1 MSMATIRK
9 NAFLKIQNILAS
21 SVGVISSTS
30 ESRIDDDYDNK
41 YAISSSEEA
50 LTWLKGNQER
60 AQVYM
65 ETENGYQILRI
76 SGRYGFEP
84 AFMAYFDKSHFDKDV
99 AWYTDRMEASQLA
112 PIAPPNGNRHLFL
125 V

>member
-1 MSMATIRK
+1 MSMTTIRK

-30 ESRIDDDYDNK
+30 ESRIDDAYDNK

-50 LTWLKGNQER
+50 LTWLKENQKR

-76 SGRYGFEP
+76 SGRYAFEP
-84 AFMAYFDKSHFDKDV
+84 AFMVYLGSVPAEGEM
-99 AWYTDRMEASQLA
+99 T
-112 PIAPPNGNRHLFL
+112 P
-125 V
+125 